1 MVDMAYL
8 LFAGGT
14 SILFFACAQFSGK
27 HSQPVHYLI
36 LGGCIGAAYLLL
48 YLWAVETG
56 IIEHFR
62 PWSAAI
68 YQ

>member
-1 MVDMAYL
+1 MVRMPFL
-8 LFAGGT
+8 LFAGGI

-27 HSQPVHYLI
+27 HSLPVHYLI
-36 LGGCIGAAYLLL
+36 LGGVSELYTCFCIYGQLKS
-48 YLWAVETG
+48 VSSN
-56 IIEHFR
+56 IFR